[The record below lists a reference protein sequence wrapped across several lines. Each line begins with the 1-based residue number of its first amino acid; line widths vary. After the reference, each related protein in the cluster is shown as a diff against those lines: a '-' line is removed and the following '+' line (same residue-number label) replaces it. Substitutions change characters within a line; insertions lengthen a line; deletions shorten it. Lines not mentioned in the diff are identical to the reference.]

1 MSNVRI
7 SSFARMTAILGMVI
21 VLALV
26 LGGLPSR
33 ASAASIF
40 YVDGVSGQDFNDG
53 SAANPFKTIQKAVN
67 VAIAGDTIQVA
78 AATYPEQVDI
88 NKSLTLVGAGPATT
102 IIQVPPTFPIASDPN
117 SFIVRIAGAGVSV
130 EISGFTIT
138 GPGPGGC
145 GTIFTGILVRD
156 GAHANI
162 HDNKIL
168 DVRDNVASGCQNG
181 IAIFVGRLAWATT
194 GTADITNN
202 VISGYQKGGIVVDNV
217 GSQAD
222 IVGNQVLGDGPVAY
236 IAENG
241 IQISRG
247 ATATVTDN
255 TVTGHSYTPYT
266 ASSAGILLFEPGATV
281 VSGNTLKDNQIGI
294 DAYDA
299 RGPIVITDNL
309 VTATSAGTGSP
320 YFWGIE
326 VAGATTGTNLISI
339 TNNKLS
345 SNGSVGGAAIQGT
358 GGYGAHALSMLVTG
372 NIITNWEYGVAFDC
386 ASGGCGAGFSNPH
399 VNNNSI
405 LGNDHG
411 VENAMPTGP
420 AIDAANN
427 WWGHASGPGPVGP
440 GSGDPVSTNV
450 TFSPFLTANPWS
462 AEVSLTSTDQLVCD
476 GGASLSVDF
485 SNIANLYGYQFQVNY
500 NATMAAATG
509 AFTNTWF
516 DTANAQ
522 VPPGWGGACSGG
534 NCKFAASLQNPD
546 VPISGS
552 GPVATVN
559 FTSLA
564 SGTFNA
570 TITDVIL
577 TDIDGFTIPYTP
589 GSASLSFDVCGRASV
604 SGVVSLQGRTTPKDA
619 GQVKLIDQ
627 GGIFPTIVV
636 PFDANTGVFTVPN
649 IPVMPGGSNYLMQA
663 THILY
668 VGTQKAFTGPADL
681 DPGEVL
687 TGQNTRLWGGDANN
701 SGLNAPFNVGVNIG
715 DLSCIGTNFGL
726 AAPTPC
732 GSANA
737 DTSTD
742 INKDLITN
750 IQDLSLAAGN
760 YDKNPFQ
767 PW

>member
-7 SSFARMTAILGMVI
+7 SSLARTAAILAMVV

-26 LGGLPSR
+26 LGGLPGN
-33 ASAASIF
+33 ASAASVI

-53 SAANPFKTIQKAVN
+53 SAANPYKTIQKAVN
-67 VAIAGDTIQVA
+67 EAAAGDTIQVA

-88 NKSLTLVGAGPATT
+88 SKSLTLIGAGPATT
-102 IIQVPPTFPIASDPN
+102 IIQAPLTLPNTSTMN

-130 EISGFTIT
+130 EVKEFTIT
-138 GPGPGGC
+138 GPGPSGC
-145 GTIFTGILVRD
+145 GSIHSGILVRD

-168 DVRDNVASGCQNG
+168 EVRDNPVGGCQNG
-181 IAIFVGRLAWATT
+181 NAIQVGRQFWATT

-202 VISGYQKGGIVVDNV
+202 VISGYQKTGIVVDNI

-222 IVGNQVLGDGPVAY
+222 IVGNTIVGDGPIAY

-247 ATATVTDN
+247 ATATVTGN
-255 TVTGHSYTPYT
+255 TVSGHSYTPYT
-266 ASSAGILLFEPGATV
+266 ASSAGILLYEPGATV
-281 VSGNTLKDNQIGI
+281 VSGNTLTNNQIGI
-294 DAYDA
+294 DSYDP

-309 VTATSAGTGSP
+309 ITATSTGTGSP

-326 VAGATTGTNLISI
+326 VAGATTAVQLVTI

-345 SNGSVGGAAIQGT
+345 SNGSAGGIAIQGT
-358 GGYGAHALSMLVTG
+358 AGYGAFALSMVVTG

-386 ASGGCGAGFSNPH
+386 ASGGCGAGFSNLH

-411 VENAMPTGP
+411 VANDMPTGP

-427 WWGHASGPGPVGP
+427 WWGSTTGPGGVGP
-440 GSGDPVSTNV
+440 GSGDPVGANV
-450 TFSPFLTANPWS
+450 TFSPFLTTNPWA
-462 AEVSLTSTDQLVCD
+462 AEVELTSTDQLVCD

-500 NATMAAATG
+500 DATKAAATG
-509 AFTNTWF
+509 AFVDTWF
-516 DTANAQ
+516 DTAAAA
-522 VPPGWGGACSGG
+522 VPAGWDGACSGG
-534 NCKFAASLQNPD
+534 NCKFAASLQNPA
-546 VPISGS
+546 VAVSGS
-552 GPVATVN
+552 GSVATVD
-559 FTSLA
+559 FTSVA
-564 SGTFNA
+564 PGTFNA
-570 TITDVIL
+570 TITGIVL

-589 GSASLSFDVCGRASV
+589 GSTSLSFDVCGRASV
-604 SGVVSLQGRTTPKDA
+604 SGVVTLQGRLTPMDA

-627 GGIFPTIVV
+627 GGTFPAIVV
-636 PFDANTGVFTVPN
+636 PFDATTGAFTVPS
-649 IPVMPGGSNYLMQA
+649 IPVIPNGSNYLMQA

-668 VGTQKAFTGPADL
+668 VGTQKTLTDL
-681 DPGEVL
+681 DPGEAL

-701 SGLNAPFNVGVNIG
+701 SGLNPPFSEGIDIG
-715 DLSCIGTNFGL
+715 DLSCIGNNFGL

-732 GSANA
+732 GTTNAN
-737 DTSTD
+737 TSTD

-760 YDKNPFQ
+760 YDKHPFQ